1 LSCLT
6 ATKNRSEA
14 HAARRVGLAVS
25 LVNNLLEM
33 IMFAYLFT
41 RIGLL
46 LERAEQRCH
55 DEYLA
60 GARDVAELE
69 RRMRSLENGC

>member
-1 LSCLT
+1 LTCLT

-14 HAARRVGLAVS
+14 HAGHRVGLAAS